1 MGVEIMMDSEQRPF
15 STHFMEERMCEYC
28 SEIFIA
34 HHGLQRYCPEKFG
47 KKDYCKYAQKKMV
60 EEKRL
65 AERVVELSKTGM
77 SVREETPLEKNNHA
91 LTLIMGSDEQK
102 TVEGTLL
109 DLHGYDICY
118 FNSRT
123 AINEGNNFL
132 IHVGDFTLDRIGQK
146 GTVLTF
152 KITRL

>member
-1 MGVEIMMDSEQRPF
+1 
-15 STHFMEERMCEYC
+15 
-28 SEIFIA
+28 
-34 HHGLQRYCPEKFG
+34 
-47 KKDYCKYAQKKMV
+47 
-60 EEKRL
+60 
-65 AERVVELSKTGM
+65 
-77 SVREETPLEKNNHA
+77 
-91 LTLIMGSDEQK
+91 MGSDLEK
-102 TVEGTLL
+102 TVECTLL
-109 DLHGYDICY
+109 DYFGYEICY

>member
-1 MGVEIMMDSEQRPF
+1 MGVEIMMDSGHRPF

-34 HHGLQRYCPEKFG
+34 HHGLQRYCPEKYG
-47 KKDYCKYAQKKMV
+47 KKNDCKAEQKKMV

-65 AERVVELSKTGM
+65 ADRVIELSHSGM
-77 SVREETPLEKNNHA
+77 KVYPETQIDKNYQA
-91 LTLIMGSDEQK
+91 LSKIMGSDLEK
-102 TVEGTLL
+102 MVECRLL
-109 DLHGYDICY
+109 DDFGYEISH
-118 FNSRT
+118 FNLRR
-123 AINEGNNFL
+123 AINGGKDFL
-132 IHVGDFTLDRIGQK
+132 IQVGDFTLEWMRQE

>member
-1 MGVEIMMDSEQRPF
+1 MMNSKQRPY
-15 STHFMEERMCEYC
+15 SMHKLEKRVCLYC
-28 SEIFIA
+28 SEIYYA

-109 DLHGYDICY
+109 DLHGYDIHDCAHP
-118 FNSRT
+118 SSC
-123 AINEGNNFL
+123 
-132 IHVGDFTLDRIGQK
+132 VGPADADFIDGVDVC
-146 GTVLTF
+146 GSGVGPP
-152 KITRL
+152 